1 MSYTLTVHIEARGTR
16 HTGSNSKT
24 TPSAAGHVWM
34 SLKNNDTNET
44 VNYGY
49 TPVNSPTAYGDG
61 KVIHFGKDAIQ
72 GAWDTIIVAPFK
84 FGMSLGNLSRLTG
97 VFDKQGNSDKSM
109 NDVVRTALD
118 KNDINFMAKREYVKN
133 IKIASNL
140 DNFRSFK
147 ESHL

>member
-1 MSYTLTVHIEARGTR
+1 MKVVNEAIKF
-16 HTGSNSKT
+16 SK
-24 TPSAAGHVWM
+24 
-34 SLKNNDTNET
+34 D
-44 VNYGY
+44 
-49 TPVNSPTAYGDG
+49 
-61 KVIHFGKDAIQ
+61 VIR

-109 NDVVRTALD
+109 NDVVRTAFD
-118 KNDINFMAKREYVKN
+118 KNDINFVAKREYVKN

-147 ESHL
+147 KSHL